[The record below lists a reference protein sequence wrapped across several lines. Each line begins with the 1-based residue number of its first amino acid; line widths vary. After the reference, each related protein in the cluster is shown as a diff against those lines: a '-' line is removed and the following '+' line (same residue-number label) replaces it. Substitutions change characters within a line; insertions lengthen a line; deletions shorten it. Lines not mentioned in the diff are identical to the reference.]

1 MLVLQIENIKEFMG
15 HLFHRDIFDRFHV
28 RECEVTTFTTF
39 RSDGIR
45 QDEWYDTD
53 EKAEDSTD
61 YVTWQQ
67 LKPYVFEWI
76 KGKKTPHKMK
86 IDFTHMMAN
95 GDVGSLRIQYEKE
108 QLLLFTGY
116 MQREF
121 SMDKS
126 SQQLWDD
133 NCLNFIQKNKIIS
146 TRLD

>member
-1 MLVLQIENIKEFMG
+1 MLVLQIENIKEFME
-15 HLFHRDIFDRFHV
+15 HLFNHDLFDRFYV

-39 RSDGIR
+39 HSDGKR

-53 EKAEDSTD
+53 EKVEDSTD

-67 LKPYVFEWI
+67 MKPYVFEWI

-86 IDFTHMMAN
+86 IDFTHIMAN

-116 MQREF
+116 MQMEF
-121 SMDKS
+121 SMDKT
-126 SQQLWDD
+126 SQQLWDE
-133 NCLNFIQKNKIIS
+133 NCQNFIEKNKIIS
-146 TRLD
+146 TRLE

>member
-1 MLVLQIENIKEFMG
+1 MLVLQIENIKEFMEQ
-15 HLFHRDIFDRFHV
+15 LFNRDLFDRFHV
-28 RECEVTTFTTF
+28 RGCEVTTFTTF
-39 RSDGIR
+39 RSDGKR
-45 QDEWYDTD
+45 QDGWYDTD
-53 EKAEDSTD
+53 EKVEDNTG

-67 LKPYVFEWI
+67 LKTYVFEWI

-86 IDFTHMMAN
+86 IDFTHIMAN

-116 MQREF
+116 MQKEF

-126 SQQLWDD
+126 SQQLWDE
-133 NCLNFIQKNKIIS
+133 NCLDFIQKNKIIS